1 MDAALEKLR
10 NEYRRCKAVNPLNL
24 SGKRTESKS
33 KGDKCAFA
41 DMYRAFFFG
50 AAARQLLRFF
60 IERKSSHV
68 GIT

>member
-10 NEYRRCKAVNPLNL
+10 NEYRRCKAAKPLNL

-41 DMYRAFFFG
+41 DMYRAFSSERLQDSYSDFFV
-50 AAARQLLRFF
+50 
-60 IERKSSHV
+60 ERKSSYV

>member
-24 SGKRTESKS
+24 SGKRTEIKS
-33 KGDKCAFA
+33 KGA
-41 DMYRAFFFG
+41 YS
-50 AAARQLLRFF
+50 LLLTYIVLFSSERLQDSYSDFF
-60 IERKSSHV
+60 IERKSSYV

>member
-24 SGKRTESKS
+24 SGKRTEIKKQRSIFS
-33 KGDKCAFA
+33 FA
-41 DMYRAFFFG
+41 DVYRAFFFG

-60 IERKSSHV
+60 Y
-68 GIT
+68 